1 MLQNMVARILA
12 FGLLATVTQAMFLM
26 ESVLV
31 KLEFKRAEL
40 EL

>member
-1 MLQNMVARILA
+1 MVARILA
-12 FGLLATVTQAMFLM
+12 RILASGLLATVTQAMFLM